1 MTSLREVGIIIPKI
15 YESFVAQAG
24 GFNLV
29 TFTKQDMYNEVRR
42 QRGMQNGDVSAA
54 IRYLEYVLAFD
65 ATYGRNKYNLP
76 IVVFSGVNHHNQTCV
91 FECAMVSCKTQ
102 ESYIWL
108 FRHCMLADME
118 VDEFE
123 VQWEAMLD
131 ECRVCEVEWVKDLY
145 RKNCMGDSIHQRPIF
160 HRHKDNVP
168 LFVESRYGVLEFV
181 TNFQR
186 CIDFLRDNEDELEFR
201 SWYGTPVLQT
211 EFVELEKDRWTKY
224 TREMFWRFCEALK
237 RCVRIHI
244 CKCNENAEGEVYVVQ
259 KYRRPK
265 KKWEVSRQNV
275 GNKFSCT
282 CLRIESFEL
291 PCVHIL
297 VVLVRL
303 DYTIIPTTLVLHR
316 WSKTAKLHYGLNCT
330 GNETHEQTTTY
341 RSRLEAFA
349 QLCT

>member
-1 MTSLREVGIIIPKI
+1 MQYSQMFLPSMLLTVETSTICLLLCSRELTTTTKHVSSNVQWSRAKRKSPTFGFCSSFWNAWKERPLWQSSHMKIPRCEML
-15 YESFVAQAG
+15 YV
-24 GFNLV
+24 
-29 TFTKQDMYNEVRR
+29 MYFLKPIT
-42 QRGMQNGDVSAA
+42 G
-54 IRYLEYVLAFD
+54 YVLGIYFLMQPPIYVTHDSSSYLDTACLQ
-65 ATYGRNKYNLP
+65 TWRLTSSRCNGRRCWMS
-76 IVVFSGVNHHNQTCV
+76 VGF
-91 FECAMVSCKTQ
+91 
-102 ESYIWL
+102 
-108 FRHCMLADME
+108 
-118 VDEFE
+118 
-123 VQWEAMLD
+123 
-131 ECRVCEVEWVKDLY
+131 VKS
-145 RKNCMGDSIHQRPIF
+145 NG
-160 HRHKDNVP
+160 
-168 LFVESRYGVLEFV
+168 FVESRYGVLEFV

-237 RCVRIHI
+237 
-244 CKCNENAEGEVYVVQ
+244 
-259 KYRRPK
+259 RPK